1 MSKEKIKIMFIID
14 MIAGLHGT
22 EKYLLNFVKLIDKQ
36 SFSPVIVSLHH
47 TYAVAEEFYDIGIPI
62 IKLPIK
68 KTYSPFSIR
77 KYKKLYDIIKEY
89 KIDVLETI
97 HRTSDFIG
105 PIIGRLAGVNVIIS
119 NRRDMGFMRT
129 QKDEIVYRIIDCF
142 VDRIK
147 CNTKAAA
154 NHFSQLERVPIAKF
168 DVSYNGVAIG
178 GYDISEDAKKKIK
191 EEYGIKENE
200 IVVGV
205 LGGVKKVKGHIEF
218 LEMAEILL
226 QTHDN
231 VKFLVVGGGY
241 KTEGDEY
248 FDYIKKLS
256 IEKKLKENIIFAGF
270 IKDIVRI
277 LPIFDIAILPSYT
290 EGCSNVLLE
299 YMAAGKP
306 VVATDVG
313 GNPELV
319 VDGVTGFIVP
329 SQDAHILAEKVGILL
344 SSCESRHEMGK
355 EGFDRMKSFFDVNK
369 IIDAEM
375 RYYEKLISQSDT
387 IYDRP
392 IS

>member
-1 MSKEKIKIMFIID
+1 MFIID

-36 SFSPVIVSLHH
+36 RFSPVIVSLHH
-47 TYAVAEEFYDIGIPI
+47 TYPVAEEFYDIGIPI

-68 KTYSPFSIR
+68 KTYSPSSIR

-89 KIDVLETI
+89 RIDILETI
-97 HRTSDFIG
+97 HKTSDFIG

-129 QKDEIVYRIIDCF
+129 QKDEIAYRIIDRF

-168 DVSYNGVAIG
+168 DVSYNGVEIG

-218 LEMAEILL
+218 VQMAKTLL
-226 QTHDN
+226 QSHDN
-231 VKFLVVGGGY
+231 VKFLVVGEGY
-241 KTEGDEY
+241 EIDRDEY
-248 FDYIKKLS
+248 FDYVKKLS
-256 IEKKLKENIIFAGF
+256 VEEGLKENVIFTGF
-270 IKDIVRI
+270 IKDVVKI

-299 YMAAGKP
+299 YMAAGLP
-306 VVATDVG
+306 VIATNVG

-319 VDGVTGFIVP
+319 SHGVTGFIVP
-329 SQDAHILAEKVGILL
+329 PRDVNALIDETELLL
-344 SSCESRHEMGK
+344 SSKCLRKKMGK
-355 EGFDRMKSFFDVNK
+355 GGYQAVCKEHSLCCVVTEQML
-369 IIDAEM
+369 
-375 RYYEKLISQSDT
+375 YYEKLLVGNGRD
-387 IYDRP
+387 
-392 IS
+392 